1 MRKIVITGPESSGK
15 SSLAQAL
22 AKHYDAPSVPE
33 FARTYLKELERPYEE
48 KDLLNIARGQ
58 LEWEKNYALN
68 ANEWL
73 ILDTSLVVIKIW
85 SEYKYGQCH
94 PFILEKLKNSTYD
107 LFLLCR
113 PDIPWTFDPLRE
125 NPSDREALFTL
136 YQKELQTLGY
146 PYVEINGH
154 GEERLAKALTA
165 LDELTL

>member
-33 FARTYLKELERPYEE
+33 YARTYLEQLGRPYEE
-48 KDLLNIARGQ
+48 EDLLNIARGQ

-68 ANEWL
+68 ANGWL

-94 PFILEKLKNSTYD
+94 PFILEKLKSSTYD

-113 PDIPWTFDPLRE
+113 PDIPWVFDPLRE
-125 NPSDREALFTL
+125 NPLDREALFTL
-136 YQKELQTLGY
+136 YQKELQALGY

-154 GEERLAKALTA
+154 GEERLTKALTA
-165 LDELTL
+165 LYDLTL